1 LLAVFPHSDNHKD
14 NVMRSIVAAFVFAA
28 AMGSSVTSG
37 HAFGD
42 ARWCEVK
49 NLGSDVVW
57 DCEYRTIGDCA
68 SHVIAGERSFCNI
81 NPYWRDS
88 AAPVTTL
95 RKRQKPRD

>member
-1 LLAVFPHSDNHKD
+1 
-14 NVMRSIVAAFVFAA
+14 MRSMIAVAACAA
-28 AMGSSVTSG
+28 AIGFSTTSG

-57 DCEYRTIGDCA
+57 DCEYRTVGDCA

-81 NPYWRDS
+81 NPYSYDN
-88 AAPVTTL
+88 ATPAIAP
-95 RKRQKPRD
+95 RKHRKSQG